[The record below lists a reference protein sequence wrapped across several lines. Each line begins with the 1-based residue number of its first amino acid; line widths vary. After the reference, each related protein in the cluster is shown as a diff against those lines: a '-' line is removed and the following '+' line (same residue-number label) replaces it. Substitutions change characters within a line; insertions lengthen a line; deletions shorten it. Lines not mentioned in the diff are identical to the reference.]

1 MRKRLSIL
9 LCALFLL
16 LTSCADSTPDPA
28 LSLAPAEENR
38 LTVYTSHKEEV
49 YRPIIK
55 EFEERT
61 GIWVEVVTGGTNEL
75 LEQLAAQQDTPRCD
89 VMFGGGAESLLLYE
103 DCFAP
108 YTCTEA
114 ELLQAELRQEN
125 DLWTPFSSLPIVL
138 IYNTRL
144 VKAGELN
151 GWADLLSGQ
160 WQGKIA
166 FADPAVSGS
175 GYTAAVTLM
184 TALEGDPWENLDR
197 FRAQLDGNILSDSG
211 DVVSAVASGSYAVG
225 ITLEETALKN
235 LAQGAG
241 IAIVYPTEGT
251 SCLPDGIAL
260 LQNAPHAE
268 NAKRFIEFVQ
278 SAHVQ
283 SRVVS
288 DLSRR
293 TVRTDVADR
302 EELPTFDDLPL
313 LHYDIVWA
321 SEHKEELLHRLERGD
336 DL

>member
-1 MRKRLSIL
+1 MKKRMLTL

-16 LTSCADSTPDPA
+16 LPSCTNSVSNSEP
-28 LSLAPAEENR
+28 SYAPAEESR

-49 YRPIIK
+49 YRPLIK

-75 LEQLAAQQDTPRCD
+75 LEQLAAQRDAPECD

-108 YTCTEA
+108 YTCTDA
-114 ELLQAELRQEN
+114 ALLQPELRQEN

-144 VKAGELN
+144 VKAEELT

-166 FADPAVSGS
+166 LADPAVSGS

-197 FRAQLDGNILSDSG
+197 LRAQLDGRLISDSG
-211 DVVSAVASGSYAVG
+211 DVVTAVASGGYAVG
-225 ITLEETALKN
+225 ITLEETALKH
-235 LAQGAG
+235 LAQGASIG
-241 IAIVYPTEGT
+241 IVYPKEGT

-260 LQNAPHAE
+260 LQNAPHPE
-268 NAKRFIEFVQ
+268 NAKRFIEFMQ
-278 SAHVQ
+278 SAHAQ
-283 SRVVS
+283 ARVVS

-321 SEHKEELLHRLERGD
+321 SEHKEELLARLEGREPT
-336 DL
+336 

>member
-1 MRKRLSIL
+1 MKKKIPAL

-16 LTSCADSTPDPA
+16 LSSCADSTSDPA
-28 LSLAPAEENR
+28 LSLAPAVESR

-49 YRPIIK
+49 YRPIVK

-75 LEQLAAQQDTPRCD
+75 LEQLAAEQDSPQCD

-108 YTCTEA
+108 YTCSEA
-114 ELLQAELRQEN
+114 ELLQPELRQEG
-125 DLWTPFSSLPIVL
+125 DPWTPFSSLPIVL
-138 IYNTRL
+138 IYDPRL
-144 VKAGELN
+144 VKAEELS
-151 GWADLLSGQ
+151 GWGDLLSGQ

-166 FADPAVSGS
+166 LADPAVSGS

-184 TALEGDPWENLDR
+184 TALGGDPWDNLDR
-197 FRAQLDGNILSDSG
+197 FHVQLDGNLLSDSG

-235 LAQGAG
+235 LAQGAN
-241 IAIVYPTEGT
+241 ISIVYPTEGT

-260 LQNAPHAE
+260 IQNAPHTE
-268 NAKRFIEFVQ
+268 NAKAFIEFVQ

-283 SRVVS
+283 ARVVS

-302 EELPTFDDLPL
+302 EELPDFGDLPL
-313 LHYDIVWA
+313 IHYDIVWA
-321 SEHKEELLHRLERGD
+321 SEHKDALLARLEGRD
-336 DL
+336 AS